1 MLRFIDCSTISSFE
15 RKVTSMK
22 PYYKVQYRNIKYT
35 QNCKQQSK
43 IIFCTY
49 ICPKTFSN
57 ARRNALPKK
66 KCKDYLI
73 QVWFCSRRRGR
84 RRRRRFLSPGR
95 GRRTFSDNSHR
106 HGTNLR
112 GRRPSAC
119 LSHRT
124 SRFVCGEEQTGH
136 VTLQGRTRVAD
147 LLPVQRR
154 EGGRFAAT
162 GFRRPSHRH

>member
-1 MLRFIDCSTISSFE
+1 MLRFIDCSIISLSKERWLRWNRITKYNTETLNIHKIVSNSGKSFLAH
-15 RKVTSMK
+15 
-22 PYYKVQYRNIKYT
+22 
-35 QNCKQQSK
+35 
-43 IIFCTY
+43 TY
-49 ICPKTFSN
+49 IIKLCLMQYLS
-57 ARRNALPKK
+57 KK
-66 KCKDYLI
+66 KYKDYLI
-73 QVWFCSRRRGR
+73 QVWFCSRRRGCR
-84 RRRRRFLSPGR
+84 GRRRFLSPGR

-119 LSHRT
+119 LSYRT

-136 VTLQGRTRVAD
+136 VTLQGRTRVAN